1 MDCSRRSDHR
11 RSVLAPSH
19 PWPIHSAASLIAAW
33 DERDRRYSLGRRT
46 QMSPEDRGMIADWR
60 RVEIDHLP
68 PAERRFAWLA
78 CITPAP
84 TAETAVVPG
93 LRRWQT

>member
-1 MDCSRRSDHR
+1 
-11 RSVLAPSH
+11 
-19 PWPIHSAASLIAAW
+19 
-33 DERDRRYSLGRRT
+33 
-46 QMSPEDRGMIADWR
+46 MSPEDRGMIADWR

-93 LRRWQT
+93 VRRWQR